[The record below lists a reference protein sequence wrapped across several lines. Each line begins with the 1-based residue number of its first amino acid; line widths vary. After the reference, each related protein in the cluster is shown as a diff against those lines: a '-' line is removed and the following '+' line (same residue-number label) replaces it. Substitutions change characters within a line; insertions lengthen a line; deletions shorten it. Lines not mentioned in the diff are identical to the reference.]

1 MIDGLKQENFLV
13 GSIISDTLSGTQFA
27 VGPGEIGYAEMGAN
41 AVSGANVAAGGIGTI
56 AKIFAGAVDA
66 DQGTLSS
73 GSRWT
78 TFRSAFAAP
87 PYVAAS
93 FDLNAKLAN
102 AGDANW
108 IGAGSIAAGSFL
120 TLGSPASYVFNWIA
134 IGSR

>member
-1 MIDGLKQENFLV
+1 MQDGLSQENFLV
-13 GSIISDTLSGTQFA
+13 GSIFAQTLSGTQFA
-27 VGPGEIGYAEMGAN
+27 VGAGEVGFAELGDN
-41 AVSGANVAAGGIGTI
+41 AVSGTKIGTGGIGTI
-56 AKIFAGAVDA
+56 EKIFAGALDG

-78 TFRSAFAAP
+78 SFRSAFAAP
-87 PYVAAS
+87 PFVAVS

-108 IGAGSIAAGSFL
+108 IGVGSIAAGSFL
-120 TLGSPASYVFNWIA
+120 TLGSPASYVFNWVA